1 MSRTDPVVLVE
12 PAGQAAHEPRPS
24 PKIGRRSQ
32 ATEQAVRSWA
42 FVSSAR
48 LRARAAPVLH
58 DRLVRTAWPLIVTT
72 GLNAVLGV
80 VYWVVAAR
88 LYDQATVAK
97 NMAVIAAMTTLS
109 GISQLNLG
117 PSLGVLVPRAGK
129 HGRRVVLQVYAVVTT
144 YAVIALTVF
153 VVVVLPHLTRLSQVL
168 GSTSR
173 ILLFASAVLLFNVFA
188 LQDAALAALRWTK
201 VIPLEN
207 ALFGAVKIVLLFVL
221 VGSLPR
227 FGIFTSWFIPML
239 VIVPIVSS
247 YIFLRPADADRSTL
261 APTTPRDSI
270 PKLAL
275 DYVGYLFQVCST
287 FFLPVVALELLEP
300 VSASVFAVAWLTSST
315 LDMLSTNVGTA
326 LTIETSY
333 GMNPKALR
341 RTIFRRA
348 MPLVALVTAAGLLLA
363 PLILRLYGS
372 AYSAGGLHTLQIL
385 LLASLPRCLVTFA
398 IAESRAHRNMA
409 TIVWLRAQNAALALG
424 LSVLLAPRFGVEGMA
439 LAWLVAQL
447 MGAATAIYRVWLRPA
462 PSLEALT

>member
-1 MSRTDPVVLVE
+1 MSSADRSGPDVLVE
-12 PAGQAAHEPRPS
+12 PADEKARAPQPAGERAA
-24 PKIGRRSQ
+24 
-32 ATEQAVRSWA
+32 RSWA
-42 FVSSAR
+42 SLSAAR
-48 LRARAAPVLH
+48 LRVRAASVRH

-117 PSLGVLVPRAGK
+117 PSLGVLVPRAGE
-129 HGRRVVLQVYAVVTT
+129 HGRRVVLQVYVAVTT
-144 YAVIALTVF
+144 YALVAITVF
-153 VVVVLPHLTRLSQVL
+153 VVLVLPHLTRLSQVL

-173 ILLFASAVLLFNVFA
+173 ILLFASAVLLFNIFA
-188 LQDAALAALRWTK
+188 LQDAALAALRWAR

-207 ALFGAVKIVLLFVL
+207 GLFGAAKIVLLFVL

-227 FGIFTSWFIPML
+227 FGIFTSWFVPML

-247 YIFLRPADADRSTL
+247 YIFLRRSDRDRSTL
-261 APTTPRDSI
+261 APTTPRDSV

-275 DYVGYLFQVCST
+275 DYVGYLFQVSST

-300 VSASVFAVAWLTSST
+300 EAASVFAIAWLTSST
-315 LDMLSTNVGTA
+315 LDMVATNVGTA

-333 GMNPKALR
+333 GVDPEALR

-348 MPLVALVTAAGLLLA
+348 MPLVALVTAVGVLLA
-363 PLILRLYGS
+363 PLILALYGP
-372 AYSAGGLHTLQIL
+372 AYSADGAHTLQIL
-385 LLASLPRCLVTFA
+385 LLASVPRCLVTFA
-398 IAESRAHRNMA
+398 IAESRAHRNMKA
-409 TIVWLRAQNAALALG
+409 IVWLRAQNAALALG
-424 LSVLLAPRFGVEGMA
+424 LSAVLAPRFGVEGMA

-447 MGAATAIYRVWLRPA
+447 FGGVAAIRLVWRRPA
-462 PSLEALT
+462 PSLEVLT